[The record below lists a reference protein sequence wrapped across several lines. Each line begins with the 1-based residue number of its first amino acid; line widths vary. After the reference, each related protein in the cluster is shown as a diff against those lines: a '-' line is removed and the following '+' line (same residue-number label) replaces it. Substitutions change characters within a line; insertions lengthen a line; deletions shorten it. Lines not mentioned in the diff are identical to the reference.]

1 MKKGNNLLLGISTS
15 TRAKLSTQGYLEAL
29 NRMSDYQTMYELIY
43 ELGSEKKISNTEG
56 LLLAS
61 LFGAR
66 SKDIDI
72 DVINLKDVFRSTKI
86 SKQEL
91 TKKLDRCSGIILGTP
106 VYFGDR
112 SSWFEKLIEHIRTN
126 KIDTKNKIF
135 GMVTAGAKRNG
146 GQETTLVF
154 GLLDALNLG
163 FNVVGNGPPTSQFGG
178 TGWAGD
184 IGKIQDDNF
193 GIDTSMGVG
202 KRVKRYFEIISSKAT
217 SKKKLT
223 IGILYSGF
231 NKKGDIRIQD
241 LILNIQK
248 SGVETKLI
256 DIDRLKI
263 KPCLACAKC
272 PHTLETDYGCIIK
285 DDMSEIRE
293 LFGGI
298 NGLILISRKGNDKI
312 GKYQLFLERTRFIRR
327 SNFIMSDVPFGVYS
341 IEDKLTGSQ
350 LSTRIFMSFLRHN
363 VFVVSPLVQSI
374 YDGSNTVHIGH
385 IDELCC
391 NLIKIASKT
400 KSAISKSKSRYTY
413 KSIGYGNT

>member
-72 DVINLKDVFRSTKI
+72 NVINLKDVFKSTKI

-91 TKKLDRCSGIILGTP
+91 TKELDRCSGIILGTP

-112 SSWFEKLIEHIRTN
+112 SSLFEKLVEHIRTN

-202 KRVKRYFEIISSKAT
+202 KRVKRYFEII
-217 SKKKLT
+217 
-223 IGILYSGF
+223 
-231 NKKGDIRIQD
+231 
-241 LILNIQK
+241 
-248 SGVETKLI
+248 
-256 DIDRLKI
+256 
-263 KPCLACAKC
+263 
-272 PHTLETDYGCIIK
+272 
-285 DDMSEIRE
+285 
-293 LFGGI
+293 
-298 NGLILISRKGNDKI
+298 
-312 GKYQLFLERTRFIRR
+312 
-327 SNFIMSDVPFGVYS
+327 
-341 IEDKLTGSQ
+341 
-350 LSTRIFMSFLRHN
+350 
-363 VFVVSPLVQSI
+363 
-374 YDGSNTVHIGH
+374 
-385 IDELCC
+385 
-391 NLIKIASKT
+391 
-400 KSAISKSKSRYTY
+400 
-413 KSIGYGNT
+413 